1 MERWQ
6 SGGAESDER
15 RGAAALAPVAS
26 AVRTDPDPG
35 LEPVADTTLLDLLPH
50 PAFAVAVDGDDVFRF
65 IYTNEAYRRLLGDDS
80 ATGDLR
86 RVVPANA
93 LVAHVRAFAR
103 VAREHRE
110 IAFEAEWGAS
120 VPTRRVAVD
129 VTPILNAAG
138 ECIQLVGAAYDVSE
152 HRRIEAELA
161 HRTRHDPLT
170 ELPNRVMLVEW
181 LQHAL
186 VTKAPGAGVG
196 LVMLDIDHFKV
207 VNDSLGHEAGD
218 ELLAAAASRLGRVL
232 RAGDRLARLGGDE
245 LAVICHNVARVDDVK
260 SLAQRLRGVFDEP
273 FALGADEVFLDASVG
288 VVVSE
293 GSDDS
298 PARLLRDADVAV
310 FAAKELGRGRVEMF
324 DDAMRARAVRRLE
337 IESCLRRALVR
348 GEFRVHYQPV
358 VAFARSEMIGIEALV
373 RWEHPELGLLE
384 PADFL
389 EIAEETGLIVPI
401 GAWVLHEACSQTA
414 RWCAELPH
422 ESPLSVAVNLSA
434 RQLTDPELVSIV
446 DSVLAATRL
455 DPALLTLEINEA
467 VLVENRDVAIHVLQQ
482 LADRGVRI
490 GIDDFGTGQS
500 SLAHLNVLP
509 VHTLKIDR
517 SLIEGLGQRQDN
529 AAIVSADR
537 RPRAHARLHG
547 DGRGH
552 RGRHAAP
559 HAADPRVRPR
569 SGLLLRPAPARP
581 DRPRARAPPVPV
593 ERADQRL
600 TPTRWVR
607 AAATRAGCSTRRSPS
622 SDRRSTGSRA
632 PTRRS
637 ARRRSP

>member
-6 SGGAESDER
+6 RSGADNDEA
-15 RGAAALAPVAS
+15 RGGSALAPVPGDPTVSSAS
-26 AVRTDPDPG
+26 G
-35 LEPVADTTLLDLLPH
+35 NEPVADTTLLDLLPH

-65 IYTNEAYRRLLGDDS
+65 IYTNDAYRRLLGDDT

-86 RVVPANA
+86 HVVPANA
-93 LVAHVRAFAR
+93 LVAHIRAFAR
-103 VAREHRE
+103 AAREHRE
-110 IAFEAEWGAS
+110 IAFEAEWGAN

-129 VTPILNAAG
+129 VSPILNDNG

-186 VTKAPGAGVG
+186 ATCGPDVRVG
-196 LVMLDIDHFKV
+196 LVMLDLDHFKV

-218 ELLAAAASRLGRVL
+218 ELLAAAASRLSRVL

-245 LAVICHNVARVDDVK
+245 LAVICHNVARVDDVMA
-260 SLAQRLRGVFDEP
+260 LGQRLRGVFDQP
-273 FALGADEVFLDASVG
+273 FALGDDEVFLDASVG
-288 VVVSE
+288 VILSE
-293 GSDDS
+293 GAHDT
-298 PARLLRDADVAV
+298 PTRLLRDADAAV
-310 FAAKELGRGRVEMF
+310 FAAKELGRGRVELF
-324 DDAMRARAVRRLE
+324 DDAMRERAVRRLE

-389 EIAEETGLIVPI
+389 EIAEETGLIVAI
-401 GAWVLHEACSQTA
+401 GSWVLHEACSQTA

-422 ESPLSVAVNLSA
+422 ESPLSIAVNLSA

-455 DPALLTLEINEA
+455 DPALLTLEVNES
-467 VLVENRDVAIHVLQQ
+467 VLVENREIAIDVLQQ
-482 LADRGVRI
+482 LAARGVRI

-500 SLAHLNVLP
+500 SLAHLSVLP

-517 SLIEGLGQRQDN
+517 SLIEGLGQRADN
-529 AAIVSADR
+529 AAIVSAIVGLGHSLDFTVT
-537 RPRAHARLHG
+537 AEGIEDDIQLHT
-547 DGRGH
+547 
-552 RGRHAAP
+552 
-559 HAADPRVRPR
+559 
-569 SGLLLRPAPARP
+569 LRTLGCDLGQGYYFARP
-581 DRPRARAPPVPV
+581 QPGQV
-593 ERADQRL
+593 
-600 TPTRWVR
+600 VR
-607 AAATRAGCSTRRSPS
+607 ALVHHRFRWSERI
-622 SDRRSTGSRA
+622 
-632 PTRRS
+632 S
-637 ARRRSP
+637 A

>member
-6 SGGAESDER
+6 SGGAESDEV

-26 AVRTDPDPG
+26 HLRTHPDPG

-65 IYTNEAYRRLLGDDS
+65 IYTNDAYRRLLGDDS

-103 VAREHRE
+103 AAREHRE

-120 VPTRRVAVD
+120 APTRRVAVD
-129 VTPILNAAG
+129 VTPILNADG
-138 ECIQLVGAAYDVSE
+138 KCIQLVGAAYDVSE

-186 VTKAPGAGVG
+186 VTKAPGTSVG
-196 LVMLDIDHFKV
+196 LVMLDIDHFKI

-245 LAVICHNVARVDDVK
+245 LAVICHNVARVEDVK

-288 VVVSE
+288 VVASE

-310 FAAKELGRGRVEMF
+310 FAAKELGRGRVEVF

-401 GAWVLHEACSQTA
+401 GSWVLHEACSQTA

-446 DSVLAATRL
+446 ESVLAATRL

-517 SLIEGLGQRQDN
+517 SLIEALGQRQDN
-529 AAIVSADR
+529 AAIVSAIVGLG
-537 RPRAHARLHG
+537 HALDFTVTAEGIEDDMQLHT
-547 DGRGH
+547 
-552 RGRHAAP
+552 
-559 HAADPRVRPR
+559 
-569 SGLLLRPAPARP
+569 LRTLGCDLGQGYYFARP
-581 DRPRARAPPVPV
+581 QPGQV
-593 ERADQRL
+593 
-600 TPTRWVR
+600 VR
-607 AAATRAGCSTRRSPS
+607 ALVHHRFRWSERI
-622 SDRRSTGSRA
+622 
-632 PTRRS
+632 S
-637 ARRRSP
+637 A